1 MDDSDRSVPQLGST
15 IADFELPDCDNRP
28 LRLRDLAARGIAVIV
43 FYRGH
48 W

>member
-1 MDDSDRSVPQLGST
+1 VADSDHTVPQLGST
-15 IADFELPDCDNRP
+15 IADFELPDTGNQPR
-28 LRLRDLAARGIAVIV
+28 RLSELAARGAVVAV